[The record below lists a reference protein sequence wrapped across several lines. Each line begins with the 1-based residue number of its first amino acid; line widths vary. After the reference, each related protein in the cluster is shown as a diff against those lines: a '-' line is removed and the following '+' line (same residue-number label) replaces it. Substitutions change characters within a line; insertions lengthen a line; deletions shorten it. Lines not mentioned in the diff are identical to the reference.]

1 MLLSSRRFAALAA
14 GLILAVA
21 PVHSQESKTQPI
33 SARGLNFD
41 VPQSWKKLPPTSQ
54 MRVVEL
60 KVEPSKG
67 DKDPAEFV
75 LFAFPGGAGGVQQN
89 VERWQQQFQ
98 DDAGKPPKIT
108 TEKIQGQGV
117 EVTLVETGG
126 RYVAP
131 IKIGQPERYDKP
143 GYSLLGAIVTT
154 PETGYFIKMVGP
166 AQTIKDARDA
176 FVAMA
181 KSMKVAS

>member
-1 MLLSSRRFAALAA
+1 MMRSTCSLV
-14 GLILAVA
+14 AVA
-21 PVHSQESKTQPI
+21 TALVLGSATGAQESKTQSI
-33 SARGLNFD
+33 SAKGLNFE
-41 VPQSWKKLPPTSQ
+41 VPETWKKLPPSSQ

-67 DKDPAEFV
+67 DTDPAEFV
-75 LFAFPGGAGGVQQN
+75 LFAFPGGAGTTQQN
-89 VERWQQQFQ
+89 IDRWQQQFQ
-98 DDAGKPPKIT
+98 DEGGKPPKIT
-108 TEKIQGQGV
+108 TEKVKGQDV
-117 EVTLVETGG
+117 EVTIVETVG

-166 AQTIKDARDA
+166 ARTIKDAREA

-181 KSMKVAS
+181 KSMKIGS